1 MNPLYNLGMRLFDA
15 VIGLG
20 AMRSP
25 KIKKLRVGQH
35 DALSYLKNTID
46 TSQPYVWVHAAS
58 LGEFEQGRPVIEK
71 IKRDYPGVK
80 VLLTFF
86 SPSGYEVRKN
96 FSGVDAV
103 CYLPLDIKGRVKEF
117 LDIVNPKVAI
127 FVKYE
132 FWGNYLQELKRRA
145 VPTYIISSIFRP
157 SQIFFKPWG
166 GMFRNMLRCYTHVY
180 VQDERSRQLLAG
192 IGVDNVTVAGDT
204 RFDRVTDIMRAS
216 MEIPQAKAIS
226 SSAKVTVVAGSTWP
240 PDEEFLLPYFNSHP
254 EMKLIIAPHE
264 VDEKRIAGIESRLT
278 RKSCRL
284 STATPEEAAQADC
297 LIVDGYGKLSSAYAY
312 GDIAYVGGGFGV
324 SIHNINEAA
333 VYGMPVLFGPNYRK
347 FKEAYDLIDV
357 KGAFSFGDN
366 EAFVSIMD
374 RLVDDKDY
382 LARCG
387 ESARS
392 YIKAN
397 LGATDIICAD
407 LKPILDRI

>member
-1 MNPLYNLGMRLFDA
+1 M
-15 VIGLG
+15 
-20 AMRSP
+20 
-25 KIKKLRVGQH
+25 RVGQH

-46 TSQPYVWVHAAS
+46 PSQPYVWVHAAS

-254 EMKLIIAPHE
+254 GMKLIIAPHE

-284 STATPEEAAQADC
+284 STATPEEAARADC

-357 KGAFSFGDN
+357 KGAFSFRDN
-366 EAFVSIMD
+366 EVFVSIMD

-407 LKPILDRI
+407 LKPILDRL